1 MAMGLAVICRRE
13 QAGRPGRAFP
23 GFPEVFPRFSRVPE
37 LFSEPGEQQHVDK
50 RLPKPQPLAGR
61 CSSAAGEAGRWCGPA
76 AASLPAP
83 HPAL

>member
-13 QAGRPGRAFP
+13 GRGEVFLVFP
-23 GFPEVFPRFSRVPE
+23 GCGRVPE
-37 LFSEPGEQQHVDK
+37 LFPEPGEPQHVDK
-50 RLPKPQPLAGR
+50 SLPKPQPVAGR
-61 CSSAAGEAGRWCGPA
+61 CSPAAGEAGRWCGPA